1 MLTLASINGEEQ
13 KSAHTL
19 QTTDRTSSASD
30 EVSSGATEASHR
42 CVRNWPQGYFH
53 RSAKADRS
61 SSYKASCPH
70 PLFLPDTFANQDRFV
85 HHRSAWGPPV
95 PGVYDEEF
103 SDRLLLSSRNSKH
116 SSLCLGMQRLWIQTS
131 SQSAEQ
137 AREEALSFRK
147 ARRSLIKRID
157 FRRCVSM
164 KISFYISVIECVCV
178 CAR

>member
-1 MLTLASINGEEQ
+1 V
-13 KSAHTL
+13 KSRRAHTHCRPQTARPQL
-19 QTTDRTSSASD
+19 QMKYHPELPRPHIAVYGTGRKATSIDQLKLTAVVATKLLAHTRSFCQTLSPIRTALS
-30 EVSSGATEASHR
+30 TI
-42 CVRNWPQGYFH
+42 VRPG
-53 RSAKADRS
+53 D
-61 SSYKASCPH
+61 
-70 PLFLPDTFANQDRFV
+70 
-85 HHRSAWGPPV
+85 PV

-131 SQSAEQ
+131 SQSGEQ

-147 ARRSLIKRID
+147 ARRSLVKRID

-164 KISFYISVIECVCV
+164 RKISFYISVIECVCV